1 MDQPELEGEEIPRA
15 QHISNSR
22 DPQAVF
28 PYFKLHHQ
36 TTHGE
41 SLPNGS
47 WTKTPVSEYVWNV
60 KMLVKGKMI
69 IKDALILTKIR
80 EMEQMLYIPV
90 GSCVFV

>member
-1 MDQPELEGEEIPRA
+1 MSYCFPGYYLMLRIASSLSRMDQPELEGEEIPRA

-47 WTKTPVSEYVWNV
+47 
-60 KMLVKGKMI
+60 
-69 IKDALILTKIR
+69 
-80 EMEQMLYIPV
+80 
-90 GSCVFV
+90 